1 MKQNGARQLPI
12 QDFLTANG
20 KTLRGFAAEAG
31 MPLATASD
39 LVKGKREPRTSN
51 VNKVLAW
58 ARTLD
63 PSVTYEQLFAPEQN
77 ALAQGPGGS
86 SPGPAGATGYASG

>member
-1 MKQNGARQLPI
+1 MKQNGASRLPL
-12 QDFLTANG
+12 QDFLTQHG

-77 ALAQGPGGS
+77 AA
-86 SPGPAGATGYASG
+86 